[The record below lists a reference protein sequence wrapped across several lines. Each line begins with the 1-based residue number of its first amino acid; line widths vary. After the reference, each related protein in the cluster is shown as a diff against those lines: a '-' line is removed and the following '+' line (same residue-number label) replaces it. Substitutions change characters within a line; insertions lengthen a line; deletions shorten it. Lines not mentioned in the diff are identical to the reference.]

1 MFYSRHKH
9 AISIQYSRFEW
20 ARLLLTTAPTTT
32 APWMAM
38 VQGRTIRQPY
48 TPVVIDGGGEE
59 QFQQHETDY
68 IGA

>member
-9 AISIQYSRFEW
+9 AIPIQYSRFEW
-20 ARLLLTTAPTTT
+20 ARLLLTTAVTTNDGDGNGPGSYYMT
-32 APWMAM
+32 PS
-38 VQGRTIRQPY
+38 
-48 TPVVIDGGGEE
+48 TPVVIDGGEE